1 LHDLGRND
9 SAYYYLELSRKMTM
23 DIYSEKSMQ
32 QMAVLQVMYDI
43 AKKMQKS
50 NVLTM
55 LPKPT
60 K

>member
-1 LHDLGRND
+1 
-9 SAYYYLELSRKMTM
+9 MTM

-55 LPKPT
+55 PPKPT